1 MPSNMAC
8 GNAETDP
15 QRTNPP
21 APMNGSSGHEQAL
34 SEDNPLFFRLLQM
47 KPLLLYT
54 MILNPVLV
62 LHSINGFLS
71 LLYPDVNPYSTFD
84 TSIQPHIDVHAQDG
98 FCRLFT
104 VVMVALQSV
113 LYSSHA
119 PKITFP
125 DSTSENGDDGHSD
138 T

>member
-1 MPSNMAC
+1 MAC

-15 QRTNPP
+15 QGTNPP
-21 APMNGSSGHEQAL
+21 APMNSTAGYEQSP
-34 SEDNPLFFRLLQM
+34 SEDNSPLFCRLLQM
-47 KPLLLYT
+47 NPLLLLT
-54 MILNPVLV
+54 TILNPVLV

-71 LLYPDVNPYSTFD
+71 LLYPDVNPYSIFD

-104 VVMVALQSV
+104 VVMVVLQSV
-113 LYSSHA
+113 LYSSHV

-125 DSTSENGDDGHSD
+125 DSTREHGDDGHSD

>member
-1 MPSNMAC
+1 MAC
-8 GNAETDP
+8 GNAETHP
-15 QRTNPP
+15 QRTDPP
-21 APMNGSSGHEQAL
+21 APMNSPSEHEQAP

-62 LHSINGFLS
+62 LHFINGFLS

-98 FCRLFT
+98 YCRLFT

-119 PKITFP
+119 PKVTFP